1 MEHKERFPEGRYT
14 GFQPNGE
21 SEVSGSSGR
30 TDMEI
35 GVPECSSAPGRNSI
49 SLNPVLHDSY
59 GVPLQVIPLL
69 KLSHS
74 ERKGLVRCLRA
85 ELEQIRALQKKTRVV
100 SKAEPGF
107 PSSKISSL
115 SKLTRRPGETD
126 NAASCKGRG
135 WNRGT
140 SGKFESATQTPETIT
155 SYAMGMKQCENMLK
169 NLMSHK
175 HGWVFN
181 EPVDVVKLNL
191 PDYLTVIKHPMDLG
205 TIRSKIATRQYSSPL
220 EFIADVRL
228 TFANAM
234 TYNPPGNDVHVMAG
248 TLSKIFEARCKNIEK
263 KLPVN
268 NSLPWSDESGLVG
281 ERDMV
286 KPNSPIKKRKIDST
300 QYEMLPE
307 PVKLVMTAE
316 DKQKLRRELEASIE
330 DLPDNIVEFLRKQC
344 SHGKK
349 VEEIEVDID
358 DLSDDTLLTLR
369 KLLDVHLRENQNLAK
384 AEPCEIELPIESGL
398 SNSSMQLDGDNGLVD
413 DDVDIGGNESPVSNY
428 PPVVIEKDVVAE
440 SNKDVTT
447 GAFNGDL
454 GTDSGSSYDDELGLE
469 KASIPVMMSKASSGP
484 GADSDQKEAVGSLVD
499 GNQSVSGLDQ
509 LEQIY
514 QQNPISVDSDYLQD
528 GESAPVEMQVSPEK
542 LYRVALLKNRFA
554 DTILKAQEMTLN
566 QGGKGDP
573 ERMLREREELELQ
586 RKKEKA
592 RLQAEAKAAE
602 AARRQAEV
610 EAAAEARQR
619 REIEREAARQA
630 LLKMEKTVE
639 INGSSR
645 FLEDLEMLRTVPPE
659 QLPSSVDETSPDH
672 SEEDGLGSFKF
683 GSNNPLEQL
692 GLYMKMDDEEE
703 EGEPPSIPNFVDE
716 VEEGEID

>member
-30 TDMEI
+30 SDMEI
-35 GVPECSSAPGRNSI
+35 TAPECSSAPGRNSI
-49 SLNPVLHDSY
+49 SLNQVLHDSY
-59 GVPLQVIPLL
+59 GVPLQVIPSS

-74 ERKGLVRCLRA
+74 ERKGLVRRLRA
-85 ELEQIRALQKKTRVV
+85 ELGHIRALQKKTGVV

-107 PSSKISSL
+107 PSSIISSL
-115 SKLTRRPGETD
+115 SKLTRRRGEID
-126 NAASCKGRG
+126 NAASCKGGG

-155 SYAMGMKQCENMLK
+155 SYAMWIKQCENLLK
-169 NLMSHK
+169 KLMSHK
-175 HGWVFN
+175 YGWVFN

-248 TLSKIFEARCKNIEK
+248 TLSKIFEARCENIEK
-263 KLPVN
+263 KLRVN
-268 NSLPWSDESGLVG
+268 NSQPWSDESGLVG

-286 KPNSPIKKRKIDST
+286 KPNSPIKKRKNDSM
-300 QYEMLPE
+300 QYEMLPKRF
-307 PVKLVMTAE
+307 KLVMTAE

-330 DLPDNIVEFLRKQC
+330 DLPDNIVEFLRKHC
-344 SHGKK
+344 SHGKQ

-369 KLLDVHLRENQNLAK
+369 KLLDVHLRENQNLAI
-384 AEPCEIELPIESGL
+384 AEPCEIELPNESGL
-398 SNSSMQLDGDNGLVD
+398 SDSSMQLDGDNGLVD

-428 PPVVIEKDVVAE
+428 PPVVIEKDVMVE
-440 SNKDVTT
+440 SNKDITT
-447 GAFNGDL
+447 GTFN

-469 KASIPVMMSKASSGP
+469 TASIPVMMSKASSGP
-484 GADSDQKEAVGSLVD
+484 GGDSDEKEAVGSLVD
-499 GNQSVSGLDQ
+499 GNQ
-509 LEQIY
+509 
-514 QQNPISVDSDYLQD
+514 
-528 GESAPVEMQVSPEK
+528 ESAPVERQVSPEK

-554 DTILKAQEMTLN
+554 DTILKAQEMTIN
-566 QGGKGDP
+566 QRGKGDP
-573 ERMLREREELELQ
+573 KRMRREREELELQ

-602 AARRQAEV
+602 AARRQAEA

-672 SEEDGLGSFKF
+672 SEDGLGSFKF